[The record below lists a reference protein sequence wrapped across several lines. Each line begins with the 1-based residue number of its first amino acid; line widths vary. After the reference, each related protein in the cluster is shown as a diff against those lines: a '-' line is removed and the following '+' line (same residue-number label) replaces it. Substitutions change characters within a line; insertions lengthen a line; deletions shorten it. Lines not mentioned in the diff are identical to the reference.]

1 MTQEMLF
8 DEFDREVFSAGQEIF
23 RCGDLGDC
31 AYLVEE
37 GTVEVLIEK
46 DGGEHRIKL
55 IGKNELFGEIALID
69 YQPRTATV
77 RAVERTTLV
86 PIPRK
91 LMEGLLEQSD
101 PVLRHL
107 LLIILERFRSRNEG
121 SAAAKA
127 TVAIPPE
134 QTVRR
139 KVLQGEA
146 TQKLSLAHG
155 MKRAL
160 MREEFELFYQP
171 ICSLATGHI
180 AGFEALIRWHHP
192 KDGLVPPNDF
202 LWVAEQTDLIHEV
215 GLWTLERACRDWMAL
230 RRLTYCEKPFFS
242 VNLSVAQL
250 NNDHLVSDVKAII
263 THQRINPAELKLEL
277 TETVMVAHPEHALRT
292 MQGLIALGCN
302 LALDDYGAGHSG
314 LTNLQRY
321 PISTLKIDRIFVDPI
336 LDSMQSLEIV
346 RSSVALAHSLGMSV
360 VAEGVETEEVGTM
373 LKSMKCE
380 FGQGW
385 YFGRP
390 APLQELVTRYSNK

>member
-46 DGGEHRIKL
+46 EGGEQRIKL

-121 SAAAKA
+121 SATAKA

-139 KVLQGEA
+139 KALQGEA

-160 MREEFELFYQP
+160 MREEFELYYQP
-171 ICSLATGHI
+171 ICNLADGRI

-192 KDGLVPPNDF
+192 KDGLIPPNDF
-202 LWVAEQTDLIHEV
+202 LWVAEQTDLIHEL

-230 RRLTYCEKPFFS
+230 RRLTHCEKPFFS

-250 NNDHLVSDVKAII
+250 NNDHLVNDVQAII

-277 TETVMVAHPEHALRT
+277 TETVMVAHPEDALRT
-292 MQGLIALGCN
+292 MQGLIKLGCN

>member
-46 DGGEHRIKL
+46 DGGEQRIKL

-171 ICSLATGHI
+171 ICNLATGHI

-230 RRLTYCEKPFFS
+230 RRLTHCEKPFFS

-250 NNDHLVSDVKAII
+250 NNDHLVSDVQAII

-277 TETVMVAHPEHALRT
+277 TETVMVAHPEHALCT
-292 MQGLIALGCN
+292 MQGLIALGCS

-373 LKSMKCE
+373 LRSMKCE

>member
-1 MTQEMLF
+1 MTQKTLF
-8 DEFDREVFSAGQEIF
+8 DEFDREVFSAGQDIF

-37 GTVEVLIEK
+37 GAVEVLIEK
-46 DGGEHRIKL
+46 NGAEQRIKL
-55 IGKNELFGEIALID
+55 MGKNELFGEIALID

-107 LLIILERFRSRNEG
+107 LLIILERFRNRNAG
-121 SAAAKA
+121 SATTMP

-134 QTVRR
+134 QAVRR

-146 TQKLSLAHG
+146 TQKLALAHG

-171 ICSLATGHI
+171 ICNLETGRI

-192 KDGLVPPNDF
+192 KDGLVPPKDF
-202 LWVAEQTDLIHEV
+202 LWVAEQTDLIHDV
-215 GLWTLERACRDWMAL
+215 GLWTLERACRDWPAL
-230 RRLTYCEKPFFS
+230 RRLTHCESPFFT

-250 NNDHLVSDVKAII
+250 NNPNLVDDVREIVS
-263 THQRINPAELKLEL
+263 HQGILPNELRLEL
-277 TETVMVAHPEHALRT
+277 TETIMVAHPEQALRT
-292 MQGLIALGCN
+292 MQGLIQLGCK

-321 PISTLKIDRIFVDPI
+321 PISTLKIDRLFVEPI
-336 LDSMQSLEIV
+336 LESMQSLEIV
-346 RSSVALAHSLGMSV
+346 RSSVALAHSLGMAV
-360 VAEGVETEEVGTM
+360 VAEGVETEEVEAM
-373 LKSMKCE
+373 LRSMKCE

-390 APLQELVTRYSNK
+390 APLQELVTRYSK